1 MEKKFILV
9 GIHNR
14 RLAFDFMNSV
24 MRSLDNESIA
34 ITHIDLINLR
44 FETEHTEVR
53 YVCCTDRTDKLLGIP
68 HADAI
73 FGIAYEALLARAKP
87 NALIAE
93 REHVGLV
100 DYICKIERE
109 AKPLVF
115 TELQKHMVCAVL
127 SMHIRDKHIPAAIQ
141 RAYDHNRDQ
150 VRLEIQHLHKPDTA
164 IHIIWDEV
172 TDICECLR
180 AVKNKLDEW
189 VIDKSVWIMT
199 NNPYHNDAWK
209 NLRDS
214 MRGGY
219 TYAKPEFRVEHV
231 CDKDIREMYPKTMIM
246 AGRCNGKS
254 QAFAE
259 YVDKTIFEIMNRK
272 EKENMTMKVMVDT
285 LTSMGFEV
293 EKRYDPICKGYWFTI
308 TKGECYTKA
317 LFEYPSDTSR
327 EYCDARQ
334 REFIDYIVNKWHK
347 DFFGKEKTDIPASL
361 KKIALNSVYGK
372 LTREIGYTTQM
383 NIHAALMKGE
393 NNMPTRNY
401 CANNFFNTLL
411 AAHRQMLGKPSVPG
425 IKNVYFNEPVTVVIW
440 EDGTKTVVRC
450 NNDQYDPEK
459 GLAMAIA
466 KKALGTNKSGSNY
479 YDIFKKW
486 LPKTEEEP
494 VEETEETNVEE
505 QK

>member
-1 MEKKFILV
+1 MEKKYILV
-9 GIHNR
+9 GMHNR

-24 MRSLDNESIA
+24 IHSLDSESIA
-34 ITHIDLINLR
+34 ITHHDYYPHRLG
-44 FETEHTEVR
+44 TAHTEVWF
-53 YVCCTDRTDKLLGIP
+53 VCGTDRTDKLLGIP

-73 FGIAYEALLARAKP
+73 FGITYVALLARAKP
-87 NALIAE
+87 NAVIAE
-93 REHVGLV
+93 RDHVGLV

-115 TELQKHMVCAVL
+115 TELQKNMVCAVL

-141 RAYDHNRDQ
+141 RAYDYNRDQ

-189 VIDKSVWIMT
+189 VIDKSVWIT
-199 NNPYHNDAWK
+199 TASPYHNDAWK

-246 AGRCNGKS
+246 AGRQNGKS
-254 QAFAE
+254 L
-259 YVDKTIFEIMNRK
+259 YRHV
-272 EKENMTMKVMVDT
+272 
-285 LTSMGFEV
+285 
-293 EKRYDPICKGYWFTI
+293 
-308 TKGECYTKA
+308 
-317 LFEYPSDTSR
+317 
-327 EYCDARQ
+327 
-334 REFIDYIVNKWHK
+334 
-347 DFFGKEKTDIPASL
+347 
-361 KKIALNSVYGK
+361 LNAVYGK
-372 LTREIGYTTQM
+372 SPTEANYMTQM
-383 NIHAALMKGE
+383 AIYAALMKGE
-393 NNMPTRNY
+393 NNMPAHTITNPECAEY
-401 CANNFFNTLL
+401 CRKDVETTTTFAKALQEIWRRKARKDIF
-411 AAHRQMLGKPSVPG
+411 A
-425 IKNVYFNEPVTVVIW
+425 IKKVYFNDPVTVVIW

-479 YDIFKKW
+479 YDAFKKW
-486 LPKTEEEP
+486 LPKTEEES